1 MYDNIS
7 SFINILNNN
16 PILLLEIHTKSV
28 VKHDD

>member
-16 PILLLEIHTKSV
+16 SILLLEIRTKCV
-28 VKHDD
+28 LKNAN

>member
-16 PILLLEIHTKSV
+16 SILLLEIHTKNV
-28 VKHDD
+28 VKNAD

>member
-16 PILLLEIHTKSV
+16 SILLLEIHTKNV
-28 VKHDD
+28 LKHTD